1 MNLNKSTKERA
12 VDMNGTQ
19 DDVERKK
26 ATDEKKVAK
35 TIKADVAQQI
45 ALLLEQMKNM
55 GETEK
60 NQAAVEANV
69 KDTIAKMSQRM
80 QAGLLKAS
88 QDREKAI

>member
-35 TIKADVAQQI
+35 TIKADVAQ
-45 ALLLEQMKNM
+45 
-55 GETEK
+55 
-60 NQAAVEANV
+60 
-69 KDTIAKMSQRM
+69 
-80 QAGLLKAS
+80 
-88 QDREKAI
+88 